1 MNTCQNVDC
10 NNIGIPITVEMI
22 MEKTNKKETHD
33 IYLCRPCIS
42 IQNYMNGKFKN

>member
-10 NNIGIPITVEMI
+10 NNVGIPVKVEMI
-22 MEKTNKKETHD
+22 MEKTNKKEIHD

-42 IQNYMNGKFKN
+42 IQNYMGGGFKN